1 MNSYLKKLV
10 KSFKTNIP
18 LNIPFPFPSLGKHI
32 PGLMRGTY
40 YCITAA
46 SGVGKTQLTKYLTVT
61 SAIDYAEYVG
71 LDYHL
76 LYFCLE
82 ESKAEFYDSIR
93 IHELVKR
100 FQLVKDP
107 DGKEINQYYL
117 NGEYGKIHPE
127 IQAKL
132 DEVEPYVEA
141 IKKYV
146 TVIDSVNN
154 PTGIYKYVKSFAD
167 SRGKHYYKNTITGEV
182 IEEHDLPKN
191 DLESGKF
198 IYDHYEPKNKREI
211 IGVVLDHMN
220 ILAGEK
226 DYKDLASAM
235 GLMSTQYFL
244 PKIVKR
250 FNYFVCSVQQQVMS
264 GEGLDYVKAGML
276 YPSQEKLGDN
286 KMIGRDYP
294 IIIGLF
300 NPSKHKDKLTSY
312 EYDLKFFDDNIRVL
326 NVIKHRKGKGMFE
339 IPLFFDGRAQRFS
352 ELPHHSNRAG
362 IRAVMD
368 EIEDARK
375 SGRL

>member
-1 MNSYLKKLV
+1 MNQYFKDLV
-10 KSFKTNIP
+10 ASFKENIP

-40 YCITAA
+40 YCFTAG
-46 SGVGKTQLTKYLTVT
+46 SGVGKTQLTKFVTVT
-61 SAIDYAEYVG
+61 SAIEYAEYTG
-71 LDYHL
+71 LAYHL

-100 FQLVKDP
+100 FKMVQDP

-117 NGEYGKIHPE
+117 NGEYGKIHPDV
-127 IQAKL
+127 QRNL
-132 DEVEPYVEA
+132 DEIEPYLDTV
-141 IKKYV
+141 KKYV

-154 PTGIYKYVKSFAD
+154 PTGIYKYIKGFAD
-167 SRGKHYYKNTITGEV
+167 ERGKHFYKNTTTNHV
-182 IEEHDLPKN
+182 VEEHDLPKD
-191 DLESGKF
+191 DLESGRF
-198 IYDHYEPKNKREI
+198 IYDHYEPNNPREI
-211 IGVVLDHMN
+211 VGIVLDHMN
-220 ILAGEK
+220 ILSGEK

-244 PKIVKR
+244 PKVVKR
-250 FNYFVCSVQQQVMS
+250 FNYFVAAVQQQVMS
-264 GEGLDYVKAGML
+264 GEGLDYVKANML
-276 YPSQEKLGDN
+276 LPTQEKLGDN

-294 IIIGLF
+294 IILGLF
-300 NPSKHKDKLTSY
+300 NPAKHKDKMTSY

-339 IPLFFDGRAQRFS
+339 VSLFFDGRAQRFS
-352 ELPHHSNRAG
+352 ELPHPNNKT
-362 IRAVMD
+362 AVRDVMNK
-368 EIEDARK
+368 IEEARK